1 MRLQSLMALLP
12 LSPERIEQGQSLA
25 KNLMESLHM
34 VILVILKAEADLGV
48 CKEAAV
54 SIYTYLD

>member
-1 MRLQSLMALLP
+1 MALFP

-25 KNLMESLHM
+25 KSLMESLH
-34 VILVILKAEADLGV
+34 IVILKVEAGLGV

-54 SIYTYLD
+54 NIYTYLD